1 MGLSPIFDLATR
13 ALRAQNLV
21 LQTAGQNLANASRP
35 SYSRQRVVLAADPPQ
50 SISGIAVG
58 SGVRVQEVQQVVN
71 TLTETQLLQAR
82 SRSAEEIAA
91 RDELSQLETV
101 LGELGGGGLQETLDS
116 FFAAADDLALHPQ
129 GIPERTIFLAT
140 AEALAARFQDRATQL
155 AELQRQIDERVA
167 AAVPQVN
174 GLLDDIATLN
184 GEIFRAEV
192 GGQNANDLRDQ
203 RREALGQLSDL
214 IGITQFESNGQVTVV
229 GPDGLPL
236 VDRDQATHVVADKAT
251 QPTLTGL
258 DGRALTRLGFEV
270 SNGDFVGF
278 SSTIDGGE
286 LGGLLAVR
294 DTDIPSIAAS
304 LDQLAGA
311 LRTAVNAVHTS
322 GEDLNGN
329 AGGSLFDGTTASTLR
344 VLITDPREVAASLG
358 TSTPEDN
365 QNARALA
372 ALQYTA
378 LDGTDAALGNADLDG
393 SNFVGF
399 LSSMIGTVGGLSQ
412 TAQDRAE
419 AAEAVTTE
427 IQNRRAALSG
437 VSTNEELLSLLDAQR
452 AFQAASILVNT
463 ATSALD
469 AVLAMVD

>member
-1 MGLSPIFDLATR
+1 MGITPVFDLAAR

-21 LQTAGQNLANASRP
+21 LQTAGQNIANASRP

-50 SISGIAVG
+50 SLSGIVVG
-58 SGVRVQEVQQVVN
+58 SGVRVQEVQQVVS
-71 TLTETQLLQAR
+71 TLTEKQLLQAR
-82 SRSAEEIAA
+82 SRSAEEIGA
-91 RDELSQLETV
+91 RDELSQLEAV
-101 LGELGGGGLQETLDS
+101 LGELGGGGLQEALDS

-140 AEALAARFQDRATQL
+140 AETLVARFQDRATQL

-167 AAVPQVN
+167 AAVPEVN
-174 GLLDDIATLN
+174 GHLDDIATLN

-214 IGITQFESNGQVTVV
+214 IGITQFETDGQVTVM

-236 VDRDQATHVVADKAT
+236 VEGSQATHLVADTTTA
-251 QPTLTGL
+251 PTLTGL
-258 DGRALTRLGFEV
+258 DGRALTRLGF
-270 SNGDFVGF
+270 VGF
-278 SSTIDGGE
+278 SSTIEGGE
-286 LGGLLAVR
+286 IGGLLAVR
-294 DTDIPSIAAS
+294 DTDIPSVAAS

-311 LRTAVNAVHTS
+311 LRTAVNAVHTN
-322 GEDLNGN
+322 GEDLDGN
-329 AGGSLFDGTTASTLR
+329 AGGSLFGGTTASTLT

-358 TSTPEDN
+358 TGTPEDN

-372 ALQYTA
+372 ALQYTV
-378 LDGTDAALGNADLDG
+378 LDGTDATLGNADLDG

-399 LSSMIGTVGGLSQ
+399 LSSMIGTVGALSQ
-412 TAQDRAE
+412 AAQDRAE

-437 VSTNEELLSLLDAQR
+437 VSTNEELLTLLDAQR
-452 AFQAASILVNT
+452 SFQAAAILINT
-463 ATSALD
+463 ATGTLD
-469 AVLAMVD
+469 ALLAMVQ